1 MQLMRRDWIKRL
13 VPLLIAG
20 VCALGWMIPLSFGQA
35 SASVDNG
42 SSRHVEPRGHDP
54 KPADARANR
63 FVQGN
68 ASPAL
73 PSGPPGKVAV
83 IASAALSQLLQ
94 PGGPSS
100 FTIPIVVRNNTN
112 KTQSDVQV
120 TAVAKVNG
128 TLVETGSSQ
137 LPLNP
142 LMIKPAQIA
151 IGYVYFQNL
160 IPTTSTVTYTVTTGG
175 SSEFDA
181 NVLVTQSNTA
191 PVAGGY
197 LNLIGTVKN
206 TTKKPLDAGAT
217 VYGICF
223 DAAGQ
228 PTGDAN
234 TGTSGQRIAP
244 GASSPFSV
252 QVSGDNTPCVSWLV
266 TAAAS
271 TLSGLPSS

>member
-1 MQLMRRDWIKRL
+1 MQLMRRGWVKRP
-13 VPLLIAG
+13 VPLLVAG
-20 VCALGWMIPLSFGQA
+20 VCALGWLITVPHGQA
-35 SASVDNG
+35 SASVNSGG
-42 SSRHVEPRGHDP
+42 SGHPEPKGHDP

-68 ASPAL
+68 ASPSL
-73 PSGPPGKVAV
+73 PPGPPGKVAV
-83 IASAALSQLLQ
+83 IASAALPQLLQ

-120 TAVAKVNG
+120 TAVAKNNG
-128 TLVETGSSQ
+128 TLVGTGSSQ

-142 LMIKPAQIA
+142 LTIKPGQIA

-175 SSEFDA
+175 SNEFDT

-234 TGTSGQRIAP
+234 TGTSGQIIAP
-244 GASSPFSV
+244 SASAPFSV

-266 TAAAS
+266 TAEAS